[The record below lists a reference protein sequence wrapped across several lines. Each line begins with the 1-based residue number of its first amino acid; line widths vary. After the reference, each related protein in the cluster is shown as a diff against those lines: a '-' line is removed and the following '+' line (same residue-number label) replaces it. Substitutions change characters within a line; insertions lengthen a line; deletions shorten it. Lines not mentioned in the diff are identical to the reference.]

1 MVSVACVV
9 WLLWEEALIGVFGLI
24 QRILCSPFDHR
35 DNAVTSCLKCNGR
48 KGSTPV
54 SQLASI
60 GMKLSKEPRCPT
72 QMELAA
78 RAARMV
84 PKRVHPTW
92 KPYLGIAKRP
102 ASKGSSGDEEFIDD
116 RYFEASAD

>member
-1 MVSVACVV
+1 MNFGRLDQCVSF
-9 WLLWEEALIGVFGLI
+9 LIV
-24 QRILCSPFDHR
+24 LCSFFKTSLFHNDR

-48 KGSTPV
+48 KGSMPV
-54 SQLASI
+54 SKLSSI
-60 GMKLSKEPRCPT
+60 GMKLLNVPRCPS

-102 ASKGSSGDEEFIDD
+102 SSGSSGDEEFIDD
-116 RYFEASAD
+116 RYFEESAD

>member
-1 MVSVACVV
+1 
-9 WLLWEEALIGVFGLI
+9 
-24 QRILCSPFDHR
+24 
-35 DNAVTSCLKCNGR
+35 
-48 KGSTPV
+48 
-54 SQLASI
+54 
-60 GMKLSKEPRCPT
+60 MKLLREPKCPT

-102 ASKGSSGDEEFIDD
+102 SSEAKGGDEDYIDD
-116 RYFEASAD
+116 RYFEREEEL

>member
-1 MVSVACVV
+1 M
-9 WLLWEEALIGVFGLI
+9 
-24 QRILCSPFDHR
+24 
-35 DNAVTSCLKCNGR
+35 
-48 KGSTPV
+48 PV
-54 SQLASI
+54 SNLSSI
-60 GMKLSKEPRCPT
+60 GMKLLREPRCPT

-102 ASKGSSGDEEFIDD
+102 AGRSEDGDEDFIDD
-116 RYFEASAD
+116 RYFEASSD